1 MGEEEEST
9 RTVLHSR
16 EDWMI
21 LLVFVSDN
29 LIGSM
34 RHGAENRYNRQV
46 LAAISQTRPGERQ
59 LRFLVVSAA
68 AARG

>member
-1 MGEEEEST
+1 
-9 RTVLHSR
+9 
-16 EDWMI
+16 MI